1 MTSAVPSERA
11 TSKIRSPGFT
21 PEAKL
26 TGLTFDHHW
35 MTVEAAIEAQ
45 GVALAKSTIIESEL
59 RRGRLVRLL
68 DIAYPLGFAY
78 YLVYPGEI
86 APNSAAAAFREW
98 VLREAVAMA
107 EAL

>member
-1 MTSAVPSERA
+1 
-11 TSKIRSPGFT
+11 
-21 PEAKL
+21 
-26 TGLTFDHHW
+26 

-68 DIAYPLGFAY
+68 DVSYPLGFAY

-86 APNSAAAAFREW
+86 APKSAAAAFREW
-98 VLREAVAMA
+98 VLGEAAAMA